1 MDDQLTTSE
10 IPQYS
15 VSVWEI
21 ILIVI
26 AALTLIGVGL
36 VGLGIKVLN
45 NAFDPIRAEAVARSL
60 IDYKI
65 PGGSQGVFGINI
77 GVAKLAWVRSTTNP
91 PDVVLFVGKTPINEE
106 TSKTD
111 LFDLSVN
118 PPSEDAS
125 QDFVATASRTDNKV
139 FCGKKVSTIV
149 EEGQQ
154 SFADSPDPVPAI
166 RYIAS
171 TVQDEV
177 EQVVVVTANGKNA
190 ATRIEQVFSSLKC
203 K

>member
-1 MDDQLTTSE
+1 VNDQQSTNE

-15 VSVWEI
+15 VSVWEL

-26 AALTLIGVGL
+26 GAIALTGVGL
-36 VGLGIKVLN
+36 AGLGIKVLN
-45 NAFDPIRAEAVARSL
+45 NAFDPFRAAAIARSL

-77 GVAKLAWVRSTTNP
+77 GVAKLAWIRSTTNP
-91 PDVVLFVGKTPINEE
+91 PDVVLFVGKTPINKE

-111 LFDLSVN
+111 LFDLSEN
-118 PPSEDAS
+118 PPSEDAN
-125 QDFVATASRTDNKV
+125 QDFVATASRTEKRI
-139 FCGKKVSTIV
+139 FCGKTIPITV

-154 SFADSPDPVPAI
+154 SFGDASAPVPAI

-171 TVQDEV
+171 TVQDDV
-177 EQVVVVTANGKNA
+177 EQVVVVTTNGKDAVNKID
-190 ATRIEQVFSSLKC
+190 RVFSSLQC